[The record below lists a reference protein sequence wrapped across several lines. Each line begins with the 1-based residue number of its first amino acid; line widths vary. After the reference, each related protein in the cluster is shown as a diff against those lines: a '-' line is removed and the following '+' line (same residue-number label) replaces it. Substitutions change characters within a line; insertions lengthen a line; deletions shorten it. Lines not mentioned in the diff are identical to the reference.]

1 MNSRTIQL
9 LGKENF
15 EKIANSKIAV
25 FGLGGV
31 GGTCFEALVRSG
43 VSKFYIQDFDE
54 VNESNLNR
62 QILFNLNDVGQK
74 KCSSAA
80 IFAKNINRNVE
91 IISND
96 NKLKRDFSLEFLK
109 DYDFVV
115 DAIDDID
122 AKIYLLSFCVKNN
135 IRVISS
141 LGMGK
146 KLDPSKVRICKLNKT
161 TMDPLAKKLRYLL
174 KKEKIEIS
182 NIYCAFTDEIP
193 SNSCDNNIISSMIFV
208 PSSAGL
214 NMAHFIIKTLLDN

>member
-62 QILFNLNDVGQK
+62 QILFNLNDIGQK

-80 IFAKNINRNVE
+80 IFAKNINKNVE
-91 IISND
+91 IIAND
-96 NKLKRDFSLEFLK
+96 YK
-109 DYDFVV
+109 
-115 DAIDDID
+115 
-122 AKIYLLSFCVKNN
+122 
-135 IRVISS
+135 
-141 LGMGK
+141 
-146 KLDPSKVRICKLNKT
+146 
-161 TMDPLAKKLRYLL
+161 
-174 KKEKIEIS
+174 
-182 NIYCAFTDEIP
+182 
-193 SNSCDNNIISSMIFV
+193 
-208 PSSAGL
+208 
-214 NMAHFIIKTLLDN
+214 

>member
-15 EKIANSKIAV
+15 EKIANLKIAV

-62 QILFNLNDVGQK
+62 QILFNLNDIGQK

-80 IFAKNINRNVE
+80 IFAKNINKNVE
-91 IISND
+91 IIAND
-96 NKLKRDFSLEFLK
+96 NKLTRDFSLEFLK

-135 IRVISS
+135 IKVISS

-146 KLDPSKVRICKLNKT
+146 KLDPSKVHICKLNKT

-174 KKEKIEIS
+174 KKEEIEIS